1 MSKHHDIAYVD
12 EGKDLKPEI
21 VIHPAASKSRVD
33 FLDKLVKEYA
43 YTRI

>member
-1 MSKHHDIAYVD
+1 MG

-21 VIHPAASKSRVD
+21 VMHTNSSKFVVD
-33 FLDKLVKEYA
+33 FLDKLVKEYV